1 VRCAIVAI
9 VLLAAGAIGASVSE
23 AGKKSLHCATSGHTM
38 VKTNRVRVFR
48 TGSYQLY
55 DAYACILWT
64 GVYGFVVAL
73 CDRTDC
79 TGSIKSFNVA
89 TRQML
94 HRARIP
100 PDEDRFFDLLV
111 NPHGSVV
118 WTRQTTVWKCDAPK
132 CVLLDRSKYL
142 DVYSLALR
150 GHTLHW
156 THTDGTAYSA
166 SLR

>member
-1 VRCAIVAI
+1 
-9 VLLAAGAIGASVSE
+9 
-23 AGKKSLHCATSGHTM
+23 
-38 VKTNRVRVFR
+38 
-48 TGSYQLY
+48 
-55 DAYACILWT
+55 
-64 GVYGFVVAL
+64 
-73 CDRTDC
+73 
-79 TGSIKSFNVA
+79 
-89 TRQML
+89 ML